1 MVIFVVAGT
10 GTEML
15 QYPLSYESGS
25 LVASSTLCY
34 MNQFKFEQLNHLYDC
49 LYFYFIT
56 LWKICL
62 LVLYQGC
69 MQLFANFHLPW
80 NTLYYYP
87 YQTSEQV
94 ISFMVLP
101 SLSMLERPRW
111 EYILYFP
118 WSRLSYWLCVLTNA
132 GNITLV
138 FCPVLHPGTCGHR
151 QRQKIWKSLHRTN
164 FSQSDEKSH
173 KFAREKWEEG
183 RLSHWRAR

>member
-1 MVIFVVAGT
+1 
-10 GTEML
+10 ML
-15 QYPLSYESGS
+15 CRYKWHACRLTCTDKFPNVPTKLRKGIIGGGGPLATLVFSGR
-25 LVASSTLCY
+25 LKYTQMMLRQPD
-34 MNQFKFEQLNHLYDC
+34 NDN
-49 LYFYFIT
+49 
-56 LWKICL
+56 
-62 LVLYQGC
+62 
-69 MQLFANFHLPW
+69 
-80 NTLYYYP
+80 YYP

-101 SLSMLERPRW
+101 SLSMPERPRW

-151 QRQKIWKSLHRTN
+151 RRQKIWKSPHRTN
-164 FSQSDEKSH
+164 FSQSYEKSH

>member
-1 MVIFVVAGT
+1 M
-10 GTEML
+10 
-15 QYPLSYESGS
+15 
-25 LVASSTLCY
+25 
-34 MNQFKFEQLNHLYDC
+34 HD
-49 LYFYFIT
+49 
-56 LWKICL
+56 
-62 LVLYQGC
+62 
-69 MQLFANFHLPW
+69 
-80 NTLYYYP
+80 YYP

-101 SLSMLERPRW
+101 SLSMPERPRW

-151 QRQKIWKSLHRTN
+151 RRQKIWKSPHRTN

-183 RLSHWRAR
+183 RLSHWRAIRLLWLRCAAHCVHTIMCKLALWLFALNKDGSAQFISIR